1 MGLRRRPWV
10 LLILDGWG
18 YSPRREGNAVAL
30 ARLPFFRHL
39 EATFPCTLLRADGEW
54 VGLMEGQMGNSNVG
68 HLNLGA
74 GRVVYQDLVR
84 IFRSIR
90 DGSFY
95 RHPVL
100 LEVVGRA
107 REPGRALHLL
117 GLLSDGGVHSHQ
129 EHLYALLELARRE
142 GVERVFVHAFMDGRD
157 TPPTSGAGYMAALE
171 QKMASLGVGRVATVS
186 GRYWAMD
193 RDRRWER
200 TERAYRALV
209 AGEGEAAGSGAEAV
223 ARAYA
228 RGETDEFITPT
239 VIRTPGGDGCTGEG
253 DRAGRLSPGEG
264 EDRPV
269 GRIRP
274 GDGVVFFNFR
284 ADRARQLSWALA
296 AEEFEGFSRP
306 GGRLPLSFC
315 TFTRYDEKLPV
326 PCVFPPQDV
335 RNTLGEVWSQH
346 GLRQLRIAETE
357 KYAHVTY
364 FFSGGREEPFPG
376 EERRLIPSPKVATY
390 DRKPEMSAPEV
401 TAAVLGEIERDVHD
415 CIVLNYANPDMVG
428 HTGVLE
434 AAVRALEAVDGCLA
448 RVVPAVLG
456 RGGVVMVLGDH
467 GNVEQ
472 MLDEEGG
479 PHTAHTSNPVPF
491 ILVDEQSRGVRLRTG
506 GLADVA
512 PTLLLMQGLPVPPE
526 MEGQSLLA

>member
-1 MGLRRRPWV
+1 MALERRPWV

-18 YSPRREGNAVAL
+18 WSPRREGNAVAL
-30 ARLPFFRHL
+30 ANLPFFRRL
-39 EATFPCTLLRADGEW
+39 EAEFPHTLLRADGEW

-84 IFRSIR
+84 VFRAIR
-90 DGSFY
+90 DGSFF

-100 LEVVGRA
+100 LEVVERA
-107 REPGRALHLL
+107 RQPGRALHLL

-142 GVERVFVHAFMDGRD
+142 RVERVFVHAFMDGRD

-171 QKMASLGVGRVATVS
+171 ERMASLGVGRVATVS

-200 TERAYRALV
+200 TEKAYRALV
-209 AGEGEAAGSGAEAV
+209 VGEGEWAASGRDAV

-239 VIRTPGGDGCTGEG
+239 VIRADGRPDGE
-253 DRAGRLSPGEG
+253 
-264 EDRPV
+264 PV

-296 AEEFEGFSRP
+296 GDDFDGFPRP
-306 GGRLPLSFC
+306 GGKLPLAFC
-315 TFTRYDEKLPV
+315 TFTRYDDRLPV

-335 RNTLGEVWSQH
+335 RNTLGEVWSRH

-376 EERRLIPSPKVATY
+376 EDRRLIPSPRVSTY
-390 DRKPEMSAPEV
+390 DKKPEMSAPEV
-401 TAAVLGEIERDVHD
+401 TAAVLEEIGRDVYD

-434 AAVRALEAVDGCLA
+434 AAVRALEVVDSCLA
-448 RVVPAVLG
+448 RVVPAVLA
-456 RGGVVMVLGDH
+456 RGGAVLVLGDH
-467 GNVEQ
+467 GNAEQ
-472 MLDEEGG
+472 MLDEDGG
-479 PHTAHTSNPVPF
+479 PHAAHTSNPVPF
-491 ILVDEQSRGVRLRTG
+491 ILVDERRRGARLRAG

-512 PTLLLMQGLPVPPE
+512 PTLLELQGLPVPPE
-526 MEGQSLLA
+526 MEGENLLE

>member
-1 MGLRRRPWV
+1 MPLDRRPWM
-10 LLILDGWG
+10 LLVLDGWG
-18 YSPRREGNAVAL
+18 WSPSREGNAVAL
-30 ARLPFFRHL
+30 ARLPYFRHL
-39 EATFPCTLLRADGEW
+39 EARYPHTLLRADGEW

-84 IFRSIR
+84 VFRSIR
-90 DGSFY
+90 DGSFF
-95 RHPVL
+95 RHPLL
-100 LEVVGRA
+100 LEVVRQA
-107 REPGRALHLL
+107 RRPGQALHLM

-129 EHLYALLELARRE
+129 EHLYALLEMAGRE
-142 GVERVFVHAFMDGRD
+142 GIERVFVHAFTDGRD

-171 QKMASLGVGRVATVS
+171 ARMASLGVGRVATVS

-209 AGEGEAAGSGAEAV
+209 VGEGEVASSGRDAV

-228 RGETDEFITPT
+228 RGEADEFITPT
-239 VIRTPGGDGCTGEG
+239 VVRGWRGPGDGPTG
-253 DRAGRLSPGEG
+253 D
-264 EDRPV
+264 PV
-269 GRIRP
+269 GRISP
-274 GDGVVFFNFR
+274 GDGVIFFNFR

-296 AEEFEGFSRP
+296 GESFDGFARP
-306 GGRLPLSFC
+306 AGKLPLAFC

-335 RNTLGEVWSQH
+335 RNTLGEVWSRH

-364 FFSGGREEPFPG
+364 FFNGGREEPFPG
-376 EERRLIPSPKVATY
+376 ESRRLIPSPRVSTY

-401 TAAVLGEIERDVHD
+401 TSAVLEEISKDVYD
-415 CIVLNYANPDMVG
+415 CMVLNYANPDMVG
-428 HTGVLE
+428 HTGVTE
-434 AAVRALEAVDGCLA
+434 AATRALEVVDGSLA
-448 RVVPAVLG
+448 RVIPAVLA

-472 MLDEEGG
+472 MLDEDGG

-491 ILVDEQSRGVRLRTG
+491 ILVDEEQRDVRLREG

-512 PTLLLMQGLPVPPE
+512 PTLLTMQGLPIPPE
-526 MEGQSLLA
+526 MDGHCLLAG